1 VAGVNEEL
9 NQILDAL
16 DKGSVSSI
24 QLVRYQGA
32 IKKILDRDPK
42 NVFALYLKAKLLI
55 LSTRP
60 QDRIRIKPEVLNLV
74 NEMAVLAHSAVYYYR
89 KLSLLNDL
97 NVRDEDVYQ
106 EQKNAC
112 LEIQKLPQTPSSFIY
127 HTICTKILRVDRS
140 SPPPPPPAL
149 KADFTADTS
158 TGEAPLS
165 VQFFDRSSGNPQTW
179 NWEFGDGST
188 SHEASPVHT
197 YNNDGMYTIALT
209 ITNKTGR
216 DVIRKNGLIRVVAGS
231 IKNKGPK
238 ADFTVDKSSGEPPL
252 SVQFFDRSSGN
263 PQTWN
268 WEFGD
273 GSTSR
278 DASPVHTY
286 DDDGQYSVALTVTN
300 KAGSDMISKDGLI
313 RVAVRIL
320 DSPDPDGIYGKAIDG
335 MVKEYPE
342 IIVLVLA
349 GPHKKMQLKGY
360 ILDAFGGETP
370 KEFHTL
376 MNCVDEEVPLVILE
390 NLNEK
395 MKLNAK
401 VETKKGS
408 LKNRGLSPEFVDWA
422 VEVWMKSLIN
432 ENVANAKNSTIPS
445 NGDPE
450 ILF

>member
-1 VAGVNEEL
+1 MAGVNEEL

-158 TGEAPLS
+158 TGEA
-165 VQFFDRSSGNPQTW
+165 
-179 NWEFGDGST
+179 
-188 SHEASPVHT
+188 
-197 YNNDGMYTIALT
+197 
-209 ITNKTGR
+209 
-216 DVIRKNGLIRVVAGS
+216 
-231 IKNKGPK
+231 
-238 ADFTVDKSSGEPPL
+238 PL